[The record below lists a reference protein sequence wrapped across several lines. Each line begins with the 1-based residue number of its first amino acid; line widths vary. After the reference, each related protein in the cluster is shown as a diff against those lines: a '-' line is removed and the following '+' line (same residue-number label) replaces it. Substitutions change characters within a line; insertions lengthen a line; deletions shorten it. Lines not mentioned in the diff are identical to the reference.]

1 MQPVRSVF
9 MTLAWMILLPV
20 LLISTPGCGG
30 KEAPKP
36 AAAPS
41 AAPVTVIKALSE
53 DIPDYRYY
61 PGITQAVLEAEIV
74 ARVEGYLER
83 RDFIEG
89 DDVLAGQ
96 RMYLIQQE
104 EYQADL
110 VEAIANQESAEANL
124 DFARYTL
131 NQTEAN
137 YEGGAGTVY
146 EVDQARA
153 TYEDSEAT
161 LESAKAQV
169 LNARLNLS
177 YTEVLAPFDGRV
189 GETNIDI
196 GNLVGPE
203 NSQLATLVMLDPMRV
218 VFEPAGTELVQFLEA
233 YPSTTVPVQITVHET
248 NGESEVFDGAL
259 DLVNNVVDQST
270 STFLARG
277 VFANPNKLVLPGLY
291 VSVRVRIRTIK
302 DAIMIPDAALNNT
315 PTSQYVYI
323 VDDKSIIQKRV
334 VTTSVLYQNLRRV
347 VTGLKAGEEVIVL
360 GSPMMVRQGAKAKV
374 TVVDA
379 KAFVSKS
386 SQTQDSITDQG
397 SAESTDK

>member
-386 SQTQDSITDQG
+386 SQTQDSINDQG

>member
-1 MQPVRSVF
+1 M
-9 MTLAWMILLPV
+9 V
-20 LLISTPGCGG
+20 LLSVLLLSTPGCGG
-30 KEAPKP
+30 KEAAKP

-41 AAPVTVIKALSE
+41 AVPVTVIKALSE

-61 PGITQAVLEAEIV
+61 PGISQAVLEAEIV

-104 EYQADL
+104 EYEADL

-137 YEGGAGTVY
+137 FKGGAGTVY

-233 YPSTTVPVQITVHET
+233 YPSTTVPVQVTVHET

-259 DLVNNVVDQST
+259 DLVDNVVDQST

-302 DAIMIPDAALNNT
+302 DAIMIPDAALHNT

-323 VDDKSIIQKRV
+323 VDDKSLIQKRV

-379 KAFVSKS
+379 KTFVSKS
-386 SQTQDSITDQG
+386 SQTQDAVSDQG
-397 SAESTDK
+397 SSESTDK